1 MAFDFDTATEEE
13 ILIELAKHTLTRQR
27 LLYLL
32 AIEELTT
39 IGQENSDGDK
49 THVAA
54 RLDYLQKG
62 LANVNGQIAQKEA
75 STRCPMSDCEV
86 TFV

>member
-13 ILIELAKHTLTRQR
+13 ILTELSKHTLTRQR

-39 IGQENSDGDK
+39 VGQENQDGDK
-49 THVAA
+49 THIAG
-54 RLDYLQKG
+54 RLDYLQRG
-62 LANVNGQIAQKEA
+62 LANVNSQIAQTA
-75 STRCPMSDCEV
+75 AATRCPMSECQVVFE
-86 TFV
+86 